1 MEDPYLRLS
10 SALRAVDPREIR
22 LTGTLTK
29 CDPKGRNWKTRC
41 FVLRG
46 RMLEYYKADKEGR
59 WENGELKGT
68 VDLSCCG
75 FLEVK
80 NKGGK
85 FYQLSVGLT
94 DTANTRAQLTA
105 RPLAAARRARSS
117 GARRHLQA
125 ALRDVG
131 RVPDMAGPSRPPP
144 RPPRAG

>member
-94 DTANTRAQLTA
+94 DTANTRAQHHCPPA
-105 RPLAAARRARSS
+105 RCRSPSPLLWCSQAPTSCAARRGTSAGYGRSV
-117 GARRHLQA
+117 APPR
-125 ALRDVG
+125 
-131 RVPDMAGPSRPPP
+131 RPPQT
-144 RPPRAG
+144 G